1 MTSSVPSV
9 GSPLF
14 YLLFFVMVLGMIAL
28 DMLALKQKGPHRVTT
43 REALGWSL
51 VWFSVALA
59 FGFGLWAWL
68 AHDPAVGPVI
78 ARQKALEFFTG
89 YVIEKALAVDNI
101 FVFLVIFGFFGVP
114 AEHQR
119 KVLLYGVL
127 GALVLRALMV
137 GLGAALVA
145 EFSWVLYL
153 FGAFLLLTGIKM
165 LKGNDSDP
173 DLSQSRLLAWLR
185 RHMRLS
191 DRLEGE
197 AFFTRR
203 NGMLYATPLLL
214 CLVMIELSDVVF
226 AVDSIPAIFAVTL
239 DPFIVLTSN
248 ILAILGLRALFFL
261 LTGMLDR
268 FHLLQI
274 GLALVLCFIGL
285 KMLLVNWLHIAAGW
299 SLLVV
304 FLLLG
309 GSVVLSLLRPQPA
322 Q

>member
-14 YLLFFVMVLGMIAL
+14 YLLFFVMILGMITL
-28 DMLALKQKGPHRVTT
+28 DMLALKQKGPHRVTA

-101 FVFLVIFGFFGVP
+101 FVFLVIFSFFGVP

-127 GALVLRALMV
+127 GALILRALMV

-145 EFSWVLYL
+145 EFSWVLYV
-153 FGAFLLLTGIKM
+153 FGAFLLLTGVKM
-165 LKGNDSDP
+165 LKGNDSAP
-173 DLSQSRLLAWLR
+173 DLSQSRLLGWLQ

-191 DRLEGE
+191 DKLEGE

-203 NGMLYATPLLL
+203 NGVLYATPLLL

-261 LTGMLDR
+261 LAGMIDR

-274 GLALVLCFIGL
+274 GLALVLCYIGL

-322 Q
+322 R

>member
-1 MTSSVPSV
+1 M
-9 GSPLF
+9 F